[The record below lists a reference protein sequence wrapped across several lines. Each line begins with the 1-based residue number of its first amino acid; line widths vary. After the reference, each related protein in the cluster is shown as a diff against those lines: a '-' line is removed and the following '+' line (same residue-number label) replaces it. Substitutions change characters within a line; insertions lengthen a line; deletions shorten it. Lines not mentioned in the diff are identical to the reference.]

1 MQRTWLALALAAL
14 GACASAPIEA
24 TPLPPGPVEPPS
36 QAPEPAPA
44 PEPEPMDTMPAMRAK
59 LPVDSGAFYVPTSDA
74 LHPRVHY
81 VDGQDSLND
90 SCIVLAGNKLSRRV
104 PPAFVNGRPIGFC

>member
-1 MQRTWLALALAAL
+1 MQRKSIAL
-14 GACASAPIEA
+14 GLVLTLAGACVSAP
-24 TPLPPGPVEPPS
+24 L
-36 QAPEPAPA
+36 APA
-44 PEPEPMDTMPAMRAK
+44 PLAPPPSSSLAVEDVAQPAPMASMPEFRAK
-59 LPVDSGAFYVPTSDA
+59 LPADSGAFYLPTSDP

-81 VDGQDSLND
+81 ADGQDSLND

>member
-1 MQRTWLALALAAL
+1 
-14 GACASAPIEA
+14 
-24 TPLPPGPVEPPS
+24 
-36 QAPEPAPA
+36 
-44 PEPEPMDTMPAMRAK
+44 MDTMPAMRAK

>member
-24 TPLPPGPVEPPS
+24 TLPPPGPVEPPS

-44 PEPEPMDTMPAMRAK
+44 PAPAPMDTMPAMRAK